1 MMRVPERARWIAI
14 GFGGGIVG
22 GLLAGAIV
30 LTVWPMRPGPVAR
43 ATGLAPELASFQYR
57 FTTSNS
63 ADPRREVDETI
74 AALAARVKEAPTPA
88 PFDLS
93 ELAELHVRR
102 GQLVSDRRDYDRA
115 AELANQSLAML
126 PAPNSATMVLAKLAN
141 ARHDFRE
148 AIRLAGRHRSKSAPV
163 HAIEATAY
171 LALGDLVAAARA
183 AHAAVA
189 AKPDANTYLMRA
201 LVLAA
206 QGRDREAAADFAAAV
221 RVEDHG
227 DPQGAARLRALWAR
241 FLIRRGEL
249 AGAAPLIDEAQRIA
263 PEVTMT
269 QAVRGELM
277 LRSGK
282 PTEAARQF
290 EQAFATSRQVRYLM
304 DQARALEAA
313 GDAPNAEAVRGQV
326 ETIVRGELAEG
337 GLGHRLDLAEVLIDR
352 GSTPRLVEA
361 IALARE
367 EVANRPSAEA
377 RYQLARG
384 LARSGELHGAAAEI
398 QGALATGAREP
409 QMFELA
415 SRIEKA
421 RGNAARAAVYA
432 ELAAELDPSGA
443 GWRGQGMP

>member
-1 MMRVPERARWIAI
+1 MPVSARTRWITVGVA
-14 GFGGGIVG
+14 GVIVG
-22 GLLAGAIV
+22 GLIAGAIA
-30 LTVWPMRPGPVAR
+30 LIVWPVPPTRTP
-43 ATGLAPELASFQYR
+43 ATKLSPAPAASRYR
-57 FTTSNS
+57 FSST
-63 ADPRREVDETI
+63 AAPDPRREIDDTI
-74 AALAARVKEAPTPA
+74 AALEARVKAAPTPA

-93 ELAELHVRR
+93 ELADLYFRR
-102 GQLVSDRRDYDRA
+102 AQLAGDRRDYDRA
-115 AELANQSLAML
+115 GELAKQSLAIL
-126 PAPNSATMVLAKLAN
+126 PAPNSATLTLAKLAN

-148 AIRLAGRHRSKSAPV
+148 AIRLAAHHKTRSAAVPT
-163 HAIEATAY
+163 IEATAY

-183 AHAAVA
+183 AHAAVTV
-189 AKPDANTYLMRA
+189 KPDTNTYLMRA

-206 QGRDREAAADFAAAV
+206 QGRDREATADFAAAV

-249 AGAAPLIDEAQRIA
+249 AGAAPLLDEAERIA
-263 PEVTMT
+263 PDFTMA
-269 QAVRGELM
+269 QALRGELL

-282 PTEAARQF
+282 PKEAARAY

-304 DQARALEAA
+304 DQARALEVA
-313 GDAPNAEAVRGQV
+313 GDATNADAVRAQV

-337 GLGHRLDLAEVLIDR
+337 GFGHRLDLAEVLIDR
-352 GSTPRLVEA
+352 GNTPRLVEA

-384 LARSGELHGAAAEI
+384 LARSGDLVAAAAEI

-415 SRIEKA
+415 SRIESA

-432 ELAAELDPSGA
+432 ELAAELDPANA
-443 GWRGQGMP
+443 GWRSLGMP